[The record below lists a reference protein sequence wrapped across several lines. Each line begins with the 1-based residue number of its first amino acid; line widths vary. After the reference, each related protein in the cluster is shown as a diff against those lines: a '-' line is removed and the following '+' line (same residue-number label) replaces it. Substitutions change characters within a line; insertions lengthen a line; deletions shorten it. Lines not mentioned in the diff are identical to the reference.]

1 MIALMQTYVLQHIIY
16 QDRCGRSN
24 DYDSAKPNST
34 SYIVDSRARHT
45 QAAGSTNLVRSE
57 VASLHLEEFSLV

>member
-1 MIALMQTYVLQHIIY
+1 MLV
-16 QDRCGRSN
+16 RRSN

-45 QAAGSTNLVRSE
+45 HRQAAQIWSGRKLQVYI
-57 VASLHLEEFSLV
+57 

>member
-1 MIALMQTYVLQHIIY
+1 MLV
-16 QDRCGRSN
+16 RRSN

-45 QAAGSTNLVRSE
+45 QHRQAGSTNLVRSE